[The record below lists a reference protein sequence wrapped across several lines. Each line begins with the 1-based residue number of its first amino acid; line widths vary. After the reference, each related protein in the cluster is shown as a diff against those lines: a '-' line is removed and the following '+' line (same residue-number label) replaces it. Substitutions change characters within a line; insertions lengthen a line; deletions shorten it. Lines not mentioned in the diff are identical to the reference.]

1 MIHVQEYHKAYRETI
16 AVDGLSFEV
25 PAGAILGLVGPNGA
39 GKTTTLRA
47 LAGIIRPTRGR
58 LYVAGHDVVNDPVA
72 AKRELAYIP
81 DDPKLFDALTIWE
94 HLQFIAS
101 AYRVADFAPKGEAL
115 LRQFELE
122 EKRNTMAQELSRGM
136 RQKVA
141 ICCAYLHDPARHP
154 LRRAADRARPLRD
167 PHPQGVDRRAGGRGR
182 RGHGQLPSALA
193 GRGPLHAPADP
204 QPGPMPVLGHARR
217 GPLPVRGPPGRRLAR
232 GGLLPGDRAGADTLN
247 PSWPAPTKE
256 SPASD
261 RARPGDRMNRALF
274 KLLLLNN
281 KAAWRRAL
289 RGVKTMNGAF
299 LLLFTLGFFALMIGP
314 QVWDERPARDAA
326 GRRHQLAVRRPGPVR
341 LRPC

>member
-25 PAGAILGLVGPNGA
+25 PAGAIFGLVGPNGA

-58 LYVAGHDVVNDPVA
+58 LWVAGHDVVNDPVA

-141 ICCAYLHDPARHP
+141 ICCAYLHDPRAILFDEP
-154 LRRAADRARPLRD
+154 LTGLDPYAIRTLKASIAERAAGGAAVMVSSHLLSLVEDLCTHLLILNRGKCLFSGTLDEARSRYAGLQGDASLEEVFFRATE
-167 PHPQGVDRRAGGRGR
+167 Q
-182 RGHGQLPSALA
+182 
-193 GRGPLHAPADP
+193 
-204 QPGPMPVLGHARR
+204 
-217 GPLPVRGPPGRRLAR
+217 VRTP
-232 GGLLPGDRAGADTLN
+232 
-247 PSWPAPTKE
+247 
-256 SPASD
+256 
-261 RARPGDRMNRALF
+261 
-274 KLLLLNN
+274 
-281 KAAWRRAL
+281 
-289 RGVKTMNGAF
+289 
-299 LLLFTLGFFALMIGP
+299 
-314 QVWDERPARDAA
+314 
-326 GRRHQLAVRRPGPVR
+326 
-341 LRPC
+341 